1 MKAIEQYFHVIPF
14 IMLYKVVLTFK
25 SVYKTLLCDY
35 SNENYSAVLFCGTVY
50 YAVHGGSTFKSV
62 SKSLV
67 CDHSNESYRVE
78 VLSGTSTS
86 TSQSDHSNETFI
98 RLMRQCLKELRAVL
112 LCSYVY
118 RTFKFRDY
126 PRDCLENRVLCVIF
140 P

>member
-1 MKAIEQYFHVIPF
+1 MWFCLLCCTRWCQPLSLCIKLQCVTIQVKAILQYFSVVLF
-14 IMLYKVVLTFK
+14 IMLYMVVP
-25 SVYKTLLCDY
+25 
-35 SNENYSAVLFCGTVY
+35 
-50 YAVHGGSTFKSV
+50 TFKSV
-62 SKSLV
+62 SESLV

-86 TSQSDHSNETFI
+86 TSQSDQSNETFI
-98 RLMRQCLKELRAVL
+98 RFMRHCLKELRAVL

-118 RTFKFRDY
+118 RTFKFRDC